1 MGTIKFEVEVPDF
14 ESEISIN
21 VTIKRD
27 GKVITTNNS
36 TPSSFPTQ
44 ELRKEPK
51 LEQNNE
57 TKKPEI
63 PTSKG
68 EFGGNMMNLNF

>member
-27 GKVITTNNS
+27 GKVITSNS
-36 TPSSFPTQ
+36 TPSSFPTR

-63 PTSKG
+63 PTNKG
-68 EFGGNMMNLNF
+68 GFGGNMMNLNF

>member
-1 MGTIKFEVEVPDF
+1 MGTIKFEVEVPEF

-27 GKVITTNNS
+27 GKVITSNS

-51 LEQNNE
+51 LEQKIE

-63 PTSKG
+63 PTNRG
-68 EFGGNMMNLNF
+68 GFGGNMMNLNF